1 MKQKKRVLVIRC
13 GLLGDTVDATSVIE
27 PLIENFENNVEINWV
42 SRPGIRDLFKHDHRI
57 KKVFVLRYT
66 NLSFL
71 FNIDKLRI
79 IFDSFFKPYD
89 LILNLE
95 IGKKFNDIVSISRS
109 KQKIGMPYHFIMDD
123 IFKEVDE
130 ELREERLTKIWKRI
144 GPYVIG
150 ILSGTIIITSA
161 VIGYREYDE
170 TQRQNW
176 GVQFAE
182 AMNLSEEGNW
192 QESLDL
198 FDTLTEKT
206 NLGYKTLSLFQA
218 ASLYA
223 RNGNKEKALEIYQS
237 LENEALDENFRD
249 LATLMLIYL
258 QFDNADPEILEK
270 RIEKLASKGNPWY
283 YNAVELK
290 GFLFAKQKNKEKQIE
305 IFNILSKDN
314 KAPEGV
320 RTRAND
326 MLAILGE
333 EPQK

>member
-1 MKQKKRVLVIRC
+1 
-13 GLLGDTVDATSVIE
+13 
-27 PLIENFENNVEINWV
+27 
-42 SRPGIRDLFKHDHRI
+42 
-57 KKVFVLRYT
+57 
-66 NLSFL
+66 
-71 FNIDKLRI
+71 
-79 IFDSFFKPYD
+79 
-89 LILNLE
+89 
-95 IGKKFNDIVSISRS
+95 
-109 KQKIGMPYHFIMDD
+109 MDD

-150 ILSGTIIITSA
+150 ILSGAIIITSA

-198 FDTLTEKT
+198 FETLTEKT

-223 RNGNKEKALEIYQS
+223 KNGNKEKALEIYQS
-237 LENEALDENFRD
+237 LENKALDENFRD

-305 IFNILSKDN
+305 MKCLLILIK
-314 KAPEGV
+314 
-320 RTRAND
+320 
-326 MLAILGE
+326 
-333 EPQK
+333 

>member
-1 MKQKKRVLVIRC
+1 
-13 GLLGDTVDATSVIE
+13 
-27 PLIENFENNVEINWV
+27 
-42 SRPGIRDLFKHDHRI
+42 
-57 KKVFVLRYT
+57 
-66 NLSFL
+66 
-71 FNIDKLRI
+71 
-79 IFDSFFKPYD
+79 
-89 LILNLE
+89 
-95 IGKKFNDIVSISRS
+95 
-109 KQKIGMPYHFIMDD
+109 MDD

-237 LENEALDENFRD
+237 LDSEALDENFRD

>member
-1 MKQKKRVLVIRC
+1 
-13 GLLGDTVDATSVIE
+13 
-27 PLIENFENNVEINWV
+27 
-42 SRPGIRDLFKHDHRI
+42 
-57 KKVFVLRYT
+57 
-66 NLSFL
+66 
-71 FNIDKLRI
+71 
-79 IFDSFFKPYD
+79 
-89 LILNLE
+89 
-95 IGKKFNDIVSISRS
+95 
-109 KQKIGMPYHFIMDD
+109 MDD

-150 ILSGTIIITSA
+150 ILIGTIIITSA

-198 FDTLTEKT
+198 FETLTEKT

-223 RNGNKEKALEIYQS
+223 KNGDKEKALEIYQS
-237 LENEALDENFRD
+237 LENKALDENFRD

>member
-1 MKQKKRVLVIRC
+1 
-13 GLLGDTVDATSVIE
+13 
-27 PLIENFENNVEINWV
+27 
-42 SRPGIRDLFKHDHRI
+42 
-57 KKVFVLRYT
+57 
-66 NLSFL
+66 
-71 FNIDKLRI
+71 
-79 IFDSFFKPYD
+79 
-89 LILNLE
+89 
-95 IGKKFNDIVSISRS
+95 
-109 KQKIGMPYHFIMDD
+109 MDD

-150 ILSGTIIITSA
+150 ILSGAIIITSA

-198 FDTLTEKT
+198 FETLTEKT

-223 RNGNKEKALEIYQS
+223 KNGNKEKALEIYQS
-237 LENEALDENFRD
+237 LENKALDENFRD

>member
-1 MKQKKRVLVIRC
+1 
-13 GLLGDTVDATSVIE
+13 
-27 PLIENFENNVEINWV
+27 
-42 SRPGIRDLFKHDHRI
+42 
-57 KKVFVLRYT
+57 
-66 NLSFL
+66 
-71 FNIDKLRI
+71 
-79 IFDSFFKPYD
+79 
-89 LILNLE
+89 
-95 IGKKFNDIVSISRS
+95 
-109 KQKIGMPYHFIMDD
+109 MDD

-144 GPYVIG
+144 GPYVVG
-150 ILSGTIIITSA
+150 ILSGAIIITSA

-237 LENEALDENFRD
+237 LESEALDENFQD

>member
-1 MKQKKRVLVIRC
+1 
-13 GLLGDTVDATSVIE
+13 
-27 PLIENFENNVEINWV
+27 
-42 SRPGIRDLFKHDHRI
+42 
-57 KKVFVLRYT
+57 
-66 NLSFL
+66 
-71 FNIDKLRI
+71 
-79 IFDSFFKPYD
+79 
-89 LILNLE
+89 
-95 IGKKFNDIVSISRS
+95 
-109 KQKIGMPYHFIMDD
+109 MDD

-144 GPYVIG
+144 GPYVVG
-150 ILSGTIIITSA
+150 ILSGAIIITSA

-198 FDTLTEKT
+198 FETLTEKT

-237 LENEALDENFRD
+237 LENKALDENFRD
-249 LATLMLIYL
+249 LATLMMIYL

>member
-1 MKQKKRVLVIRC
+1 
-13 GLLGDTVDATSVIE
+13 
-27 PLIENFENNVEINWV
+27 
-42 SRPGIRDLFKHDHRI
+42 
-57 KKVFVLRYT
+57 
-66 NLSFL
+66 
-71 FNIDKLRI
+71 
-79 IFDSFFKPYD
+79 
-89 LILNLE
+89 
-95 IGKKFNDIVSISRS
+95 
-109 KQKIGMPYHFIMDD
+109 MDD

-237 LENEALDENFRD
+237 LESEALDENFQD

-314 KAPEGV
+314 IAPEGV

>member
-1 MKQKKRVLVIRC
+1 
-13 GLLGDTVDATSVIE
+13 
-27 PLIENFENNVEINWV
+27 
-42 SRPGIRDLFKHDHRI
+42 
-57 KKVFVLRYT
+57 
-66 NLSFL
+66 
-71 FNIDKLRI
+71 
-79 IFDSFFKPYD
+79 
-89 LILNLE
+89 
-95 IGKKFNDIVSISRS
+95 
-109 KQKIGMPYHFIMDD
+109 MDD

-150 ILSGTIIITSA
+150 ILSGAIIITSA

-198 FDTLTEKT
+198 FETLTEKT

>member
-1 MKQKKRVLVIRC
+1 
-13 GLLGDTVDATSVIE
+13 
-27 PLIENFENNVEINWV
+27 
-42 SRPGIRDLFKHDHRI
+42 
-57 KKVFVLRYT
+57 
-66 NLSFL
+66 
-71 FNIDKLRI
+71 
-79 IFDSFFKPYD
+79 
-89 LILNLE
+89 
-95 IGKKFNDIVSISRS
+95 
-109 KQKIGMPYHFIMDD
+109 MDD

-144 GPYVIG
+144 GPYVVG
-150 ILSGTIIITSA
+150 ILSGAIIITSA

-198 FDTLTEKT
+198 FETLTEKT

-237 LENEALDENFRD
+237 LESEALDENFQD

>member
-1 MKQKKRVLVIRC
+1 
-13 GLLGDTVDATSVIE
+13 
-27 PLIENFENNVEINWV
+27 
-42 SRPGIRDLFKHDHRI
+42 
-57 KKVFVLRYT
+57 
-66 NLSFL
+66 
-71 FNIDKLRI
+71 
-79 IFDSFFKPYD
+79 
-89 LILNLE
+89 
-95 IGKKFNDIVSISRS
+95 
-109 KQKIGMPYHFIMDD
+109 MDD

-144 GPYVIG
+144 GPYVVG
-150 ILSGTIIITSA
+150 ILSGAIIITSA

-198 FDTLTEKT
+198 FETLTEKT

-223 RNGNKEKALEIYQS
+223 KNDNKEKALEIYQS
-237 LENEALDENFRD
+237 LESEALDENFRD

>member
-1 MKQKKRVLVIRC
+1 
-13 GLLGDTVDATSVIE
+13 
-27 PLIENFENNVEINWV
+27 
-42 SRPGIRDLFKHDHRI
+42 
-57 KKVFVLRYT
+57 
-66 NLSFL
+66 
-71 FNIDKLRI
+71 
-79 IFDSFFKPYD
+79 
-89 LILNLE
+89 
-95 IGKKFNDIVSISRS
+95 
-109 KQKIGMPYHFIMDD
+109 MDD

-198 FDTLTEKT
+198 YETLTEKT
-206 NLGYKTLSLFQA
+206 KLGYKTLSLFQS

-223 RNGNKEKALEIYQS
+223 KNGNKEKALEIYQS

-283 YNAVELK
+283 YNAMELK

>member
-1 MKQKKRVLVIRC
+1 
-13 GLLGDTVDATSVIE
+13 
-27 PLIENFENNVEINWV
+27 
-42 SRPGIRDLFKHDHRI
+42 
-57 KKVFVLRYT
+57 
-66 NLSFL
+66 
-71 FNIDKLRI
+71 
-79 IFDSFFKPYD
+79 
-89 LILNLE
+89 
-95 IGKKFNDIVSISRS
+95 
-109 KQKIGMPYHFIMDD
+109 MDD

-144 GPYVIG
+144 GPYVVG
-150 ILSGTIIITSA
+150 ILSGAIIITSA

-237 LENEALDENFRD
+237 LESEALDENFQD

-290 GFLFAKQKNKEKQIE
+290 GFLFAKQENKEKQIE

>member
-1 MKQKKRVLVIRC
+1 
-13 GLLGDTVDATSVIE
+13 
-27 PLIENFENNVEINWV
+27 
-42 SRPGIRDLFKHDHRI
+42 
-57 KKVFVLRYT
+57 
-66 NLSFL
+66 
-71 FNIDKLRI
+71 
-79 IFDSFFKPYD
+79 
-89 LILNLE
+89 
-95 IGKKFNDIVSISRS
+95 
-109 KQKIGMPYHFIMDD
+109 MDD

-144 GPYVIG
+144 GPYVVG
-150 ILSGTIIITSA
+150 ILSGAIIITSA

-198 FDTLTEKT
+198 FETLTEKT

-237 LENEALDENFRD
+237 LESEALDENFRD

>member
-1 MKQKKRVLVIRC
+1 
-13 GLLGDTVDATSVIE
+13 
-27 PLIENFENNVEINWV
+27 
-42 SRPGIRDLFKHDHRI
+42 
-57 KKVFVLRYT
+57 
-66 NLSFL
+66 
-71 FNIDKLRI
+71 
-79 IFDSFFKPYD
+79 
-89 LILNLE
+89 
-95 IGKKFNDIVSISRS
+95 
-109 KQKIGMPYHFIMDD
+109 MDD

-150 ILSGTIIITSA
+150 ILSGAIIITSA

-198 FDTLTEKT
+198 FEALTEKT

-223 RNGNKEKALEIYQS
+223 KNGNKEKALEIYQS

>member
-1 MKQKKRVLVIRC
+1 
-13 GLLGDTVDATSVIE
+13 
-27 PLIENFENNVEINWV
+27 
-42 SRPGIRDLFKHDHRI
+42 
-57 KKVFVLRYT
+57 
-66 NLSFL
+66 
-71 FNIDKLRI
+71 
-79 IFDSFFKPYD
+79 
-89 LILNLE
+89 
-95 IGKKFNDIVSISRS
+95 
-109 KQKIGMPYHFIMDD
+109 MDD

-237 LENEALDENFRD
+237 LDSEALDENFQD

>member
-1 MKQKKRVLVIRC
+1 
-13 GLLGDTVDATSVIE
+13 
-27 PLIENFENNVEINWV
+27 
-42 SRPGIRDLFKHDHRI
+42 
-57 KKVFVLRYT
+57 
-66 NLSFL
+66 
-71 FNIDKLRI
+71 
-79 IFDSFFKPYD
+79 
-89 LILNLE
+89 
-95 IGKKFNDIVSISRS
+95 
-109 KQKIGMPYHFIMDD
+109 MDD

-144 GPYVIG
+144 GPYVVG
-150 ILSGTIIITSA
+150 ILSGAIIITSA

-198 FDTLTEKT
+198 FETLTEKT

-223 RNGNKEKALEIYQS
+223 KNGNKEKALEIYQS

>member
-1 MKQKKRVLVIRC
+1 
-13 GLLGDTVDATSVIE
+13 
-27 PLIENFENNVEINWV
+27 
-42 SRPGIRDLFKHDHRI
+42 
-57 KKVFVLRYT
+57 
-66 NLSFL
+66 
-71 FNIDKLRI
+71 
-79 IFDSFFKPYD
+79 
-89 LILNLE
+89 
-95 IGKKFNDIVSISRS
+95 
-109 KQKIGMPYHFIMDD
+109 MDD

-237 LENEALDENFRD
+237 LESEALDENFRD

>member
-1 MKQKKRVLVIRC
+1 
-13 GLLGDTVDATSVIE
+13 
-27 PLIENFENNVEINWV
+27 
-42 SRPGIRDLFKHDHRI
+42 
-57 KKVFVLRYT
+57 
-66 NLSFL
+66 
-71 FNIDKLRI
+71 
-79 IFDSFFKPYD
+79 
-89 LILNLE
+89 
-95 IGKKFNDIVSISRS
+95 
-109 KQKIGMPYHFIMDD
+109 MDD

-144 GPYVIG
+144 GPYVVG
-150 ILSGTIIITSA
+150 ILSGAIIITSA

-176 GVQFAE
+176 GVEFAE

-237 LENEALDENFRD
+237 LESEALDENFRD
-249 LATLMLIYL
+249 LATLMMIYL

-270 RIEKLASKGNPWY
+270 RIEKFASKGNPWY

>member
-1 MKQKKRVLVIRC
+1 
-13 GLLGDTVDATSVIE
+13 
-27 PLIENFENNVEINWV
+27 
-42 SRPGIRDLFKHDHRI
+42 
-57 KKVFVLRYT
+57 
-66 NLSFL
+66 
-71 FNIDKLRI
+71 
-79 IFDSFFKPYD
+79 
-89 LILNLE
+89 
-95 IGKKFNDIVSISRS
+95 
-109 KQKIGMPYHFIMDD
+109 MDD

-198 FDTLTEKT
+198 FETLTEKT

-223 RNGNKEKALEIYQS
+223 KNGNKEKALEIYQS
-237 LENEALDENFRD
+237 LENKALDENFRD

-283 YNAVELK
+283 YNAMELK

>member
-1 MKQKKRVLVIRC
+1 
-13 GLLGDTVDATSVIE
+13 
-27 PLIENFENNVEINWV
+27 
-42 SRPGIRDLFKHDHRI
+42 
-57 KKVFVLRYT
+57 
-66 NLSFL
+66 
-71 FNIDKLRI
+71 
-79 IFDSFFKPYD
+79 
-89 LILNLE
+89 
-95 IGKKFNDIVSISRS
+95 
-109 KQKIGMPYHFIMDD
+109 MDD

-150 ILSGTIIITSA
+150 ILSGAIIITSA

-198 FDTLTEKT
+198 FETLTEKT

-223 RNGNKEKALEIYQS
+223 KNGNKEKALEIYQS

>member
-1 MKQKKRVLVIRC
+1 
-13 GLLGDTVDATSVIE
+13 
-27 PLIENFENNVEINWV
+27 
-42 SRPGIRDLFKHDHRI
+42 
-57 KKVFVLRYT
+57 
-66 NLSFL
+66 
-71 FNIDKLRI
+71 
-79 IFDSFFKPYD
+79 
-89 LILNLE
+89 
-95 IGKKFNDIVSISRS
+95 
-109 KQKIGMPYHFIMDD
+109 
-123 IFKEVDE
+123 VDE

-198 FDTLTEKT
+198 YETLTEKT

-223 RNGNKEKALEIYQS
+223 KNGNKEKALEIYQS
-237 LENEALDENFRD
+237 LENKALDENFRD

>member
-1 MKQKKRVLVIRC
+1 
-13 GLLGDTVDATSVIE
+13 
-27 PLIENFENNVEINWV
+27 
-42 SRPGIRDLFKHDHRI
+42 
-57 KKVFVLRYT
+57 
-66 NLSFL
+66 
-71 FNIDKLRI
+71 
-79 IFDSFFKPYD
+79 
-89 LILNLE
+89 
-95 IGKKFNDIVSISRS
+95 
-109 KQKIGMPYHFIMDD
+109 MDD

-198 FDTLTEKT
+198 YETLTEKT

-218 ASLYA
+218 ARLYA
-223 RNGNKEKALEIYQS
+223 KNGNKEKALEIYQS
-237 LENEALDENFRD
+237 LENKALDENFRD

-326 MLAILGE
+326 MLAILGD

>member
-1 MKQKKRVLVIRC
+1 
-13 GLLGDTVDATSVIE
+13 
-27 PLIENFENNVEINWV
+27 
-42 SRPGIRDLFKHDHRI
+42 
-57 KKVFVLRYT
+57 
-66 NLSFL
+66 
-71 FNIDKLRI
+71 
-79 IFDSFFKPYD
+79 
-89 LILNLE
+89 
-95 IGKKFNDIVSISRS
+95 
-109 KQKIGMPYHFIMDD
+109 MDD

-150 ILSGTIIITSA
+150 ILSGAIIITSA

-223 RNGNKEKALEIYQS
+223 KNGNKEKALEIYQS
-237 LENEALDENFRD
+237 LENKALDENFRD

>member
-1 MKQKKRVLVIRC
+1 
-13 GLLGDTVDATSVIE
+13 
-27 PLIENFENNVEINWV
+27 
-42 SRPGIRDLFKHDHRI
+42 
-57 KKVFVLRYT
+57 
-66 NLSFL
+66 
-71 FNIDKLRI
+71 
-79 IFDSFFKPYD
+79 
-89 LILNLE
+89 
-95 IGKKFNDIVSISRS
+95 
-109 KQKIGMPYHFIMDD
+109 MDD

-150 ILSGTIIITSA
+150 ILSGAIIITSA

-198 FDTLTEKT
+198 FETLTEKT

-237 LENEALDENFRD
+237 LESEALDENFQD

>member
-1 MKQKKRVLVIRC
+1 
-13 GLLGDTVDATSVIE
+13 
-27 PLIENFENNVEINWV
+27 
-42 SRPGIRDLFKHDHRI
+42 
-57 KKVFVLRYT
+57 
-66 NLSFL
+66 
-71 FNIDKLRI
+71 
-79 IFDSFFKPYD
+79 
-89 LILNLE
+89 
-95 IGKKFNDIVSISRS
+95 
-109 KQKIGMPYHFIMDD
+109 MDD

-144 GPYVIG
+144 GPYVVG
-150 ILSGTIIITSA
+150 ILSGAIIITSA

-198 FDTLTEKT
+198 FETLTEKT

-223 RNGNKEKALEIYQS
+223 KNGNKEKALEIYQS
-237 LENEALDENFRD
+237 LENKALDENFRD

>member
-1 MKQKKRVLVIRC
+1 
-13 GLLGDTVDATSVIE
+13 
-27 PLIENFENNVEINWV
+27 
-42 SRPGIRDLFKHDHRI
+42 
-57 KKVFVLRYT
+57 
-66 NLSFL
+66 
-71 FNIDKLRI
+71 
-79 IFDSFFKPYD
+79 
-89 LILNLE
+89 
-95 IGKKFNDIVSISRS
+95 
-109 KQKIGMPYHFIMDD
+109 MDD

-198 FDTLTEKT
+198 FETLTEKT

-237 LENEALDENFRD
+237 LENKALDENFRD

>member
-1 MKQKKRVLVIRC
+1 
-13 GLLGDTVDATSVIE
+13 
-27 PLIENFENNVEINWV
+27 
-42 SRPGIRDLFKHDHRI
+42 
-57 KKVFVLRYT
+57 
-66 NLSFL
+66 
-71 FNIDKLRI
+71 
-79 IFDSFFKPYD
+79 
-89 LILNLE
+89 
-95 IGKKFNDIVSISRS
+95 
-109 KQKIGMPYHFIMDD
+109 MDD

-223 RNGNKEKALEIYQS
+223 KNGNKEKALEIYQS
-237 LENEALDENFRD
+237 LENKALDENFRD

>member
-1 MKQKKRVLVIRC
+1 
-13 GLLGDTVDATSVIE
+13 
-27 PLIENFENNVEINWV
+27 
-42 SRPGIRDLFKHDHRI
+42 
-57 KKVFVLRYT
+57 
-66 NLSFL
+66 
-71 FNIDKLRI
+71 
-79 IFDSFFKPYD
+79 
-89 LILNLE
+89 
-95 IGKKFNDIVSISRS
+95 
-109 KQKIGMPYHFIMDD
+109 MDD

-144 GPYVIG
+144 GPYVVG
-150 ILSGTIIITSA
+150 ILSGAIIITSA

-198 FDTLTEKT
+198 FETLTEKT

-223 RNGNKEKALEIYQS
+223 KNGDKEKALEIYQS
-237 LENEALDENFRD
+237 LENKALDENFRD

>member
-1 MKQKKRVLVIRC
+1 
-13 GLLGDTVDATSVIE
+13 
-27 PLIENFENNVEINWV
+27 
-42 SRPGIRDLFKHDHRI
+42 
-57 KKVFVLRYT
+57 
-66 NLSFL
+66 
-71 FNIDKLRI
+71 
-79 IFDSFFKPYD
+79 
-89 LILNLE
+89 
-95 IGKKFNDIVSISRS
+95 
-109 KQKIGMPYHFIMDD
+109 MDD

-144 GPYVIG
+144 GPYVVG
-150 ILSGTIIITSA
+150 ILSGAIIITSA

-198 FDTLTEKT
+198 FETLTEKT

-237 LENEALDENFRD
+237 LENKALDENFRD

>member
-1 MKQKKRVLVIRC
+1 
-13 GLLGDTVDATSVIE
+13 
-27 PLIENFENNVEINWV
+27 
-42 SRPGIRDLFKHDHRI
+42 
-57 KKVFVLRYT
+57 
-66 NLSFL
+66 
-71 FNIDKLRI
+71 
-79 IFDSFFKPYD
+79 
-89 LILNLE
+89 
-95 IGKKFNDIVSISRS
+95 
-109 KQKIGMPYHFIMDD
+109 MDD

-144 GPYVIG
+144 GPYVDG
-150 ILSGTIIITSA
+150 ILSGAIIITSA

-237 LENEALDENFRD
+237 LENKALDENFRD

>member
-1 MKQKKRVLVIRC
+1 
-13 GLLGDTVDATSVIE
+13 
-27 PLIENFENNVEINWV
+27 
-42 SRPGIRDLFKHDHRI
+42 
-57 KKVFVLRYT
+57 
-66 NLSFL
+66 
-71 FNIDKLRI
+71 
-79 IFDSFFKPYD
+79 
-89 LILNLE
+89 
-95 IGKKFNDIVSISRS
+95 
-109 KQKIGMPYHFIMDD
+109 MDD

-198 FDTLTEKT
+198 FETLTEKT

-223 RNGNKEKALEIYQS
+223 KNGNKEKALEIYQS
-237 LENEALDENFRD
+237 LESKALDENFRD

-283 YNAVELK
+283 YNAMELK

>member
-1 MKQKKRVLVIRC
+1 
-13 GLLGDTVDATSVIE
+13 
-27 PLIENFENNVEINWV
+27 
-42 SRPGIRDLFKHDHRI
+42 
-57 KKVFVLRYT
+57 
-66 NLSFL
+66 
-71 FNIDKLRI
+71 
-79 IFDSFFKPYD
+79 
-89 LILNLE
+89 
-95 IGKKFNDIVSISRS
+95 
-109 KQKIGMPYHFIMDD
+109 MDD

-144 GPYVIG
+144 GPYVVG
-150 ILSGTIIITSA
+150 ILSGAIIITSA

-198 FDTLTEKT
+198 FETLTEKT

-223 RNGNKEKALEIYQS
+223 KNGDKEKALEIYQS
-237 LENEALDENFRD
+237 LESEALDENFRD

>member
-1 MKQKKRVLVIRC
+1 
-13 GLLGDTVDATSVIE
+13 
-27 PLIENFENNVEINWV
+27 
-42 SRPGIRDLFKHDHRI
+42 
-57 KKVFVLRYT
+57 
-66 NLSFL
+66 
-71 FNIDKLRI
+71 
-79 IFDSFFKPYD
+79 
-89 LILNLE
+89 
-95 IGKKFNDIVSISRS
+95 
-109 KQKIGMPYHFIMDD
+109 MDD

-150 ILSGTIIITSA
+150 ILSGAIIITSA

-223 RNGNKEKALEIYQS
+223 KNGNKEKALEIYQS
-237 LENEALDENFRD
+237 LESEALDENFQD

>member
-1 MKQKKRVLVIRC
+1 
-13 GLLGDTVDATSVIE
+13 
-27 PLIENFENNVEINWV
+27 
-42 SRPGIRDLFKHDHRI
+42 
-57 KKVFVLRYT
+57 
-66 NLSFL
+66 
-71 FNIDKLRI
+71 
-79 IFDSFFKPYD
+79 
-89 LILNLE
+89 
-95 IGKKFNDIVSISRS
+95 
-109 KQKIGMPYHFIMDD
+109 MDD

-144 GPYVIG
+144 GPYVVG
-150 ILSGTIIITSA
+150 ILSGAIIITSA

-198 FDTLTEKT
+198 FETLTEKT

-223 RNGNKEKALEIYQS
+223 KNDYKEKALEIYQS
-237 LENEALDENFRD
+237 LESEALDENFQD

-305 IFNILSKDN
+305 IFNILSKDK

>member
-1 MKQKKRVLVIRC
+1 
-13 GLLGDTVDATSVIE
+13 
-27 PLIENFENNVEINWV
+27 
-42 SRPGIRDLFKHDHRI
+42 
-57 KKVFVLRYT
+57 
-66 NLSFL
+66 
-71 FNIDKLRI
+71 
-79 IFDSFFKPYD
+79 
-89 LILNLE
+89 
-95 IGKKFNDIVSISRS
+95 
-109 KQKIGMPYHFIMDD
+109 MDD

-223 RNGNKEKALEIYQS
+223 KNGNKEKALEIYQS

>member
-1 MKQKKRVLVIRC
+1 
-13 GLLGDTVDATSVIE
+13 
-27 PLIENFENNVEINWV
+27 
-42 SRPGIRDLFKHDHRI
+42 
-57 KKVFVLRYT
+57 
-66 NLSFL
+66 
-71 FNIDKLRI
+71 
-79 IFDSFFKPYD
+79 
-89 LILNLE
+89 
-95 IGKKFNDIVSISRS
+95 
-109 KQKIGMPYHFIMDD
+109 MDD

-198 FDTLTEKT
+198 FETLTEKT

-223 RNGNKEKALEIYQS
+223 KNGNKEKALEIYQS
-237 LENEALDENFRD
+237 LENAASDENFRD

-283 YNAVELK
+283 YNAVEL
-290 GFLFAKQKNKEKQIE
+290 
-305 IFNILSKDN
+305 
-314 KAPEGV
+314 
-320 RTRAND
+320 
-326 MLAILGE
+326 
-333 EPQK
+333 

>member
-1 MKQKKRVLVIRC
+1 
-13 GLLGDTVDATSVIE
+13 
-27 PLIENFENNVEINWV
+27 
-42 SRPGIRDLFKHDHRI
+42 
-57 KKVFVLRYT
+57 
-66 NLSFL
+66 
-71 FNIDKLRI
+71 
-79 IFDSFFKPYD
+79 
-89 LILNLE
+89 
-95 IGKKFNDIVSISRS
+95 
-109 KQKIGMPYHFIMDD
+109 MDD

-198 FDTLTEKT
+198 YETLTEKT

-223 RNGNKEKALEIYQS
+223 KNGNKEKALEIYQS
-237 LENEALDENFRD
+237 LESKALDENFRD

>member
-1 MKQKKRVLVIRC
+1 
-13 GLLGDTVDATSVIE
+13 
-27 PLIENFENNVEINWV
+27 
-42 SRPGIRDLFKHDHRI
+42 
-57 KKVFVLRYT
+57 
-66 NLSFL
+66 
-71 FNIDKLRI
+71 
-79 IFDSFFKPYD
+79 
-89 LILNLE
+89 
-95 IGKKFNDIVSISRS
+95 
-109 KQKIGMPYHFIMDD
+109 MDD

-198 FDTLTEKT
+198 FETLTEKT

-223 RNGNKEKALEIYQS
+223 KNDNKEKALEIYQS

>member
-1 MKQKKRVLVIRC
+1 
-13 GLLGDTVDATSVIE
+13 
-27 PLIENFENNVEINWV
+27 
-42 SRPGIRDLFKHDHRI
+42 
-57 KKVFVLRYT
+57 
-66 NLSFL
+66 
-71 FNIDKLRI
+71 
-79 IFDSFFKPYD
+79 
-89 LILNLE
+89 
-95 IGKKFNDIVSISRS
+95 
-109 KQKIGMPYHFIMDD
+109 MDD

-198 FDTLTEKT
+198 FETLTEKT

-218 ASLYA
+218 ASLYVK
-223 RNGNKEKALEIYQS
+223 NGNKEKALEIYQS